1 MKTFKCGN
9 CQTLHKFDETKVP
22 GTRLLA
28 TCTKCGSRN
37 AIALGPIL
45 VIQSSKEKTQV
56 PLKPGA
62 HIIGRKTNNA
72 VASIQVDDE
81 YVSRKHA
88 TLHIEERDGKLFFS
102 IEDLKSTNGTFDK
115 NKKKIKPNL
124 KYPFLPEDYFIIG
137 LTKISIKP

>member
-1 MKTFKCGN
+1 
-9 CQTLHKFDETKVP
+9 VP

-28 TCTKCGSRN
+28 ICTKCGSRN
-37 AIALGPIL
+37 AIALDPIL
-45 VIQSSKEKTQV
+45 IIQSSKEKTQL
-56 PLKPGA
+56 PLKTGS
-62 HIIGRKTNNA
+62 HIIGRKTDNA
-72 VASIQVDDE
+72 AASIQVDDE

-88 TLHIEERDGKLFFS
+88 TLHIEERDGKMYFS
-102 IEDLKSTNGTFDK
+102 VEDLKSTNGTFDK